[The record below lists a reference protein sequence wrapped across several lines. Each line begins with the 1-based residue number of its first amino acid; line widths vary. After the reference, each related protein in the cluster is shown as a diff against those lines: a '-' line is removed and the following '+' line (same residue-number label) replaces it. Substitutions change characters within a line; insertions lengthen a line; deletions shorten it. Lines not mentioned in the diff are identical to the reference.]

1 MSSAR
6 KPIRVLVA
14 DDNDDHLFLTVRAL
28 RDTRGVVLEVDTVS
42 DGEETLD
49 YLYRRGRFTDRP
61 RPNLILLDLKMPKC
75 SGLEVL
81 ERLKDDAELRQIP
94 VVVLTSSERREDICE
109 TYRRGASSYVTKPST
124 VAGFRLGLTQ
134 LSEYWTKL
142 ASLPEPG
149 Q

>member
-1 MSSAR
+1 MSSAMKR
-6 KPIRVLVA
+6 IRVLVA

-28 RDTRGVVLEVDTVS
+28 RDTQGVVLEVDTVS

-61 RPNLILLDLKMPKC
+61 RPDLILLDLKMPKR

-81 ERLKDDAELRQIP
+81 ERLKDDAELREIP
-94 VVVLTSSERREDICE
+94 VVVFTSSERREDICE
-109 TYRRGASSYVTKPST
+109 TYRRGGSSYVTKPST
-124 VAGFRLGLTQ
+124 VAGFRLGLAQ

-142 ASLPEPG
+142 ASLPEPA